1 MKEEIERWLKKSK
14 RDLDNS
20 GFNLK
25 NKRYEE
31 SCFFAQQSVEKALK
45 TVLLKKN
52 GKIIKIHDLNILA
65 KKVDLPENL
74 RESCKELTMVYIQVR
89 YPDALELDNKL
100 EKAKKYVSFAKEIL
114 KWVEKNI

>member
-1 MKEEIERWLKKSK
+1 MKEEVKRWLEKSK
-14 RDLDNS
+14 RDLNNS
-20 GFNLK
+20 KFNLK

-45 TVLLKKN
+45 TILLN
-52 GKIIKIHDLNILA
+52 NTGKIIKVHDLNILA

-74 RESCKELTMVYIQVR
+74 RGLCKELTVIYMQVR
-89 YPDALELDNKL
+89 YPEVLELNNKSG
-100 EKAKKYVSFAKEIL
+100 KANKYVSFAKEIL